1 MTQPATDKTH
11 QLIEKYLDLKE
22 QSARIAEQMDLIKDR
37 LQALHP
43 QGVDTGEHKV
53 AVSSAGRINEQ
64 ALMAAFPAHEHP
76 ELYAVKPVTAKVRAK
91 ISPEQLEP
99 FLTYS
104 KPSVKIS

>member
-1 MTQPATDKTH
+1 MTTKTE
-11 QLIEKYLDLKE
+11 QLITKYLDLKMQAE
-22 QSARIAEQMDLIKDR
+22 SLTEQMDSIKAR
-37 LQALHP
+37 LQELHP
-43 QGVDTGEHKV
+43 DGVDTGEHKV
-53 AVSSAGRINEQ
+53 TIGAAGRINEK

-104 KPSVKIS
+104 KPSVQIS

>member
-22 QSARIAEQMDLIKDR
+22 QSTKISEQMDLIKDQ

-53 AVSSAGRINEQ
+53 TVSSAGRINEQ
-64 ALMAAFPAHEHP
+64 ALMAAFPPAEHP
-76 ELYAVKPVTAKVRAK
+76 YLYEFKPATKKVRAK

-99 FLTYS
+99 FLTHG
-104 KPSVKIS
+104 KPSVRIS